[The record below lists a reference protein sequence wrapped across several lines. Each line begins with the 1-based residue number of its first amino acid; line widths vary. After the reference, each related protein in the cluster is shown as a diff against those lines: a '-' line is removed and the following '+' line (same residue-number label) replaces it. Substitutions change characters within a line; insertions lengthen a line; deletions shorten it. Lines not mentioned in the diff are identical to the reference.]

1 MPGGTLPL
9 IGNNAY
15 CQTLVATI
23 TPPASVAGGAA
34 ATATQ
39 TIRGLRVG
47 DVVGIYPQVA
57 IPFNMSPDSVWVS
70 ANDVLSISW
79 SNASSSTSSSTPT
92 AVQCIVL
99 VISPS
104 NAYAG
109 VANYPTNV

>member
-23 TPPASVAGGAA
+23 TPPASVSGGSAS
-34 ATATQ
+34 TTTQ
-39 TIRGLRVG
+39 TIKGLKVG
-47 DVVGIYPQVA
+47 DVTGIYPQVA
-57 IPFNMSPDSVWVS
+57 IPFNLSPDSIWVS
-70 ANDVLSISW
+70 AADTLSISW
-79 SNASSSTSSSTPT
+79 SNASSSTSSSSPT

-99 VISPS
+99 VIGPA